1 MIHFAR
7 NVTNNEEMR
16 SLTLHNHPQEGP
28 RTAPPEP
35 NFWHTKRDVCQEVG
49 SSWLSGT
56 LPNLAGDNP
65 FPQLKRVIPYKIGE
79 GSRQQAGT
87 HFWHTSLFVC
97 QKLGSGG
104 AVLRPSRGCQPP
116 RPGPSLPGK
125 LTHAKDAKVTQREAR
140 TTIGTYVGV
149 GKCIKLHFRDF

>member
-1 MIHFAR
+1 M
-7 NVTNNEEMR
+7 
-16 SLTLHNHPQEGP
+16 SKQ
-28 RTAPPEP
+28 
-35 NFWHTKRDVCQEVG
+35 G
-49 SSWLSGT
+49 SG
-56 LPNLAGDNP
+56 
-65 FPQLKRVIPYKIGE
+65 FPQLKRVIPYNIGE